1 MSLAV
6 GLIGLPNV
14 GKSTAFNALTRAG
27 ARVENFPFCTIEPNH
42 GVVPV
47 PDARLDALAALL
59 RPGKLVPAT
68 VDVVDIAGLVRG
80 AHAGEGLGNQFL
92 GHVRT
97 VDALIHVLRCF
108 GGDVT
113 HVDGSVDPVRD
124 LEVVDLELALA
135 DLQTLGRRIDRVRR
149 EAKVGVKSARAELQV
164 LHELTSVLEPG
175 QPLRRAALS
184 PPARALAGELSLLT
198 IKPVLYV
205 GNVDEPQLQ
214 GTTGPAAALRER
226 LETTADPLVLLL
238 ADMEMEIAGLDD
250 PDERQ
255 LFLDDLGLQ
264 ETGLDRLTRAAY
276 ELLNLITF
284 YTFVG
289 GKELRAWSIP
299 AGTAAPRAAGRIH
312 TDFERGFIR
321 AEVASV
327 EDFLRLKGESGV
339 RDAGRL
345 RSEGKEYVVKD
356 GEVVRFRFAT

>member
-135 DLQTLGRRIDRVRR
+135 DL
-149 EAKVGVKSARAELQV
+149 
-164 LHELTSVLEPG
+164 
-175 QPLRRAALS
+175 
-184 PPARALAGELSLLT
+184 
-198 IKPVLYV
+198 
-205 GNVDEPQLQ
+205 
-214 GTTGPAAALRER
+214 
-226 LETTADPLVLLL
+226 
-238 ADMEMEIAGLDD
+238 
-250 PDERQ
+250 
-255 LFLDDLGLQ
+255 
-264 ETGLDRLTRAAY
+264 
-276 ELLNLITF
+276 
-284 YTFVG
+284 
-289 GKELRAWSIP
+289 
-299 AGTAAPRAAGRIH
+299 
-312 TDFERGFIR
+312 
-321 AEVASV
+321 
-327 EDFLRLKGESGV
+327 
-339 RDAGRL
+339 
-345 RSEGKEYVVKD
+345 
-356 GEVVRFRFAT
+356 